1 MAKINQNVQKYKDRF
16 NKKELLLVMKI
27 LLDDGQKLREFI
39 HLFDGVVDSRI
50 KAKCK
55 YSTKFIVVITFL
67 AILDIRETWQEIADF
82 AEDKKDFLS
91 KFIEYPDTLPVHDT
105 YMRVFAKINSESLE
119 KVIVSFLSECIN
131 KVVKENIEKNPEDF
145 DHLAIDGKALRLSG
159 RKYNYEDKVPNCQL
173 MHFFDVSNQQCIKS
187 VVISEKTNEI
197 PIAQQI
203 LPTLDIKNKIVTAD
217 AMNCQKKT
225 VEVIINGKGHYV
237 LAIKGNHSE
246 FHQDIESHFK
256 DKLDPIKD
264 TKDYYKM
271 EIEKNHNQVETR
283 EFFRVAADSFYQQD
297 DWLNLKSIVCYKK
310 KIYHTLSGKNSCE
323 YRYFISDLKDT
334 KLIALAIRGHWSIEN
349 QLHYPLD
356 VFFHEDANRTMN
368 KAANNNFSILRKM
381 VNSLLVLI
389 APMFRNGSKMRTLK
403 SFRSN
408 YEKNLIRL
416 FVFLEG
422 LDLNTLFKS
431 DNKQ

>member
-1 MAKINQNVQKYKDRF
+1 MAKINQNVQKYKDKF
-16 NKKELLLVMKI
+16 NKQELLLVMKI

-39 HLFDGVVDSRI
+39 HLFDGVVDSII

-131 KVVKENIEKNPEDF
+131 KVVKENIEKNSKDF

-237 LAIKGNHSE
+237 LAIKVIIVN
-246 FHQDIESHFK
+246 F
-256 DKLDPIKD
+256 IK
-264 TKDYYKM
+264 
-271 EIEKNHNQVETR
+271 I
-283 EFFRVAADSFYQQD
+283 
-297 DWLNLKSIVCYKK
+297 LNLIL
-310 KIYHTLSGKNSCE
+310 KIN
-323 YRYFISDLKDT
+323 
-334 KLIALAIRGHWSIEN
+334 
-349 QLHYPLD
+349 
-356 VFFHEDANRTMN
+356 
-368 KAANNNFSILRKM
+368 
-381 VNSLLVLI
+381 
-389 APMFRNGSKMRTLK
+389 
-403 SFRSN
+403 
-408 YEKNLIRL
+408 
-416 FVFLEG
+416 
-422 LDLNTLFKS
+422 
-431 DNKQ
+431 